1 MGFALGA
8 YKLELE
14 FSLHQG
20 NTAVRT
26 QRVPVGPF
34 FAPERLE
41 KNRAKAIY
49 SRNSKAL
56 KEL

>member
-8 YKLELE
+8 YKRKLELNGGTE
-14 FSLHQG
+14 L
-20 NTAVRT
+20 A
-26 QRVPVGPF
+26 
-34 FAPERLE
+34 LE

-56 KEL
+56 N

>member
-26 QRVPVGPF
+26 QRVPSWPF
-34 FAPERLE
+34 F
-41 KNRAKAIY
+41 RA
-49 SRNSKAL
+49 
-56 KEL
+56 